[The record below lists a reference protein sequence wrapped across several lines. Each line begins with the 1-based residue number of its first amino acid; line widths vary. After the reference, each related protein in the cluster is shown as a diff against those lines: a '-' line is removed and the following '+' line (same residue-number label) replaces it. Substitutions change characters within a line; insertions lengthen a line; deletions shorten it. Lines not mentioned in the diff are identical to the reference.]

1 MTDPI
6 TVTTQAE
13 LDAAIAAGARVID
26 IRSEPGSYITV
37 RACDS
42 TTVTACDST
51 TVTAYGSATVAA
63 YGSATVRAHDSATV
77 TARPRVAVHC
87 HSRR

>member
-37 RACDS
+37 RA
-42 TTVTACDST
+42 
-51 TVTAYGSATVAA
+51 YG
-63 YGSATVRAHDSATV
+63 SATV

-87 HSRR
+87 HSRRATIVGGGVIIDH

>member
-26 IRSEPGSYITV
+26 IRSEPGSYIPVTACDSATV

-42 TTVTACDST
+42 ATVR
-51 TVTAYGSATVAA
+51 AYGSATV
-63 YGSATVRAHDSATV
+63 
-77 TARPRVAVHC
+77 TAC
-87 HSRR
+87 